1 VLRILGHGESVHAL
15 QRAIHH
21 GRPVPK
27 RGRRPEELAATSGA
41 LALLTNITM
50 AWNTH
55 HMDSVHKDWQDSGPE
70 KIDTQM
76 LRHITPV
83 RFEHIN
89 FRGVFAFHIGPYR
102 DRLFGGSHKGSHR
115 AA

>member
-1 VLRILGHGESVHAL
+1 MHAL

-27 RGRRPEELAATSGA
+27 RGRRSEELAATSGA

-55 HMDSVHKDWQDSGPE
+55 HLDSVYKDWQE
-70 KIDTQM
+70 KDPNMIDTEM

-83 RFEHIN
+83 RFEYIN
-89 FRGVFAFHIGPYR
+89 FRGVFAFRVGPYR
-102 DRLFGGSHKGSHR
+102 ERLFGGSRKQRAR